1 MDGRGIRGSILM
13 ELNNIRNERMRLL
26 SFSRYIR
33 YDEKR

>member
-1 MDGRGIRGSILM
+1 M

-33 YDEKR
+33 YDEKDEFFAC